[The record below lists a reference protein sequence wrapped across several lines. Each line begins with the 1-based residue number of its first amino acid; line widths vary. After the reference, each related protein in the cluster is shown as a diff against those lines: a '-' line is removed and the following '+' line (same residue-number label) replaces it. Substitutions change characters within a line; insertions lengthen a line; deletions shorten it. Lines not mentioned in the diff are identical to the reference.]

1 MALALSQSQSGT
13 TTSYMSTSAS
23 SSYWSD
29 ADASTAAFSPSA
41 GVPGGS
47 TSSNAMPYNTA
58 PHAGVGA
65 NSSSLYSVHHQGI
78 NPTAHHSYGG
88 KYKLFSD
95 LGYSDHGESQGH
107 PTSWHNPA
115 HTQSH
120 LSQAQVQRPGSG
132 MTGGMRRSPATSS
145 SSSPGG
151 SSSSSLQYALRPH
164 GHSHHSPLS
173 VVLAPTTGSGGTGGV
188 SSSSAFSPSSGSS
201 GSSGSSS
208 LVSSLALSSLSNS
221 NANANSN
228 SNSNSSVSPIS
239 PQHPHAHHHFYHGH
253 SQIQQQ
259 HHEQST
265 QQYQNNHSRNQNQ
278 TSYVHSH
285 AYPVSGSGAAA
296 GSGSGMS
303 GSAAYHQIPST
314 GLTNSSNNTNNHA
327 GQAAPMTANS
337 DVHGGLYTF
346 DSPEPSNPPAF
357 ESDFGSSGS
366 PPSGAYRTAHLN
378 SHSHS
383 HAHAYPR
390 LQIPTGAQQSGYGN
404 GHGHGYSHTPV
415 SPHVQSRT
423 SSAYA
428 HAVNGYGNDTPVSEV
443 PPGSYITRDRSGSIR
458 SRGRGSA
465 RVKTEPDLLEE
476 SRSLERSPDL
486 SHGIATPSKEG
497 GSGGGGGGDG
507 GGGARFVMEH
517 PYPYIYAT
525 TRDDRRDQSPRSF
538 SPPSPSSLTPAKN
551 GPLGHPDYSS
561 GLFSDREQ
569 KNDAQQVQATPHT
582 LTAPLRAVNASAE
595 MRQCMGVFRLDPFAQ
610 LNGVA
615 LRCGFVSSFDDA
627 GFSGKKSGNKNKSK
641 SKGKKGG
648 KNDKK
653 RGSARKK
660 TRKNAAGRALESDDE
675 DTILGSDITDEERGE
690 DEEEEGS
697 DDNTP
702 TWDGLPAG
710 PLAEEPVLIEFQ
722 LYFDGMEVDEGDDEC
737 LGGGDDA
744 EDMKVLDPNA
754 KWEGQDREEDI
765 DEGDFTTFDKSDSPG
780 TLRYGRS
787 RAYSYSAAAVAEAAA
802 RDKGAATATDARR
815 YRVIEDAHRDRYS
828 DGVEYTNNNAS
839 SSLSGPR
846 RGPEYEREPESHDRK
861 LQLASRSHHPIQ
873 TQSRAAPPTPRA
885 MATSRTLGVFE
896 EYLSLDLGGIDDIN
910 MDMTEMNGWGSG
922 GTSPSTP
929 YALMQDDGALF
940 TTNIAQT
947 QRTGGSNSTS
957 TRPAVVAGTITVN
970 NNNNSIS
977 SSADSGGASSS
988 LHPNTNTNSFP
999 SASVSGSSPVLPS
1012 SSSSPYS
1019 NEFTNG
1025 GPVRARYIDSSG
1037 YMRFSDSM
1045 QIPSSAS
1052 VSTNP
1057 TSNPS
1062 SSPSPFYGLTTGAAA
1077 AGAAGTN
1084 NAADDTVTLQQLR
1097 TQAALRAVSAHAAA
1111 QTQSQGMHG
1120 HGLYRGSPETGSAAN
1135 AHHRLAGASGSGNGV
1150 SGGGAGAA
1158 GTMGAGPAPVN
1169 FTPTP
1174 ASIAAE
1180 MHTGLLTSGRLGAA
1194 KPSFGQG
1201 QGQGQVGSA
1210 YHAYSQSQSQSMSSE
1225 SPSTAIPSSS
1235 SSSSNSGYSAYPD
1248 YSSGLPNSSSMS
1260 GSFGQNHGHDHDHDH
1275 NHGHGHGGNQSVQAL
1290 ERRWSDVLQRV
1301 HG

>member
-23 SSYWSD
+23 PSYWTD
-29 ADASTAAFSPSA
+29 ADASTAAFSYSA

-47 TSSNAMPYNTA
+47 ASSNAMPYNTV

-88 KYKLFSD
+88 
-95 LGYSDHGESQGH
+95 YSDHGGSQGH
-107 PTSWHNPA
+107 PTSYHNPS

-120 LSQAQVQRPGSG
+120 LSQAQVQRPGPG
-132 MTGGMRRSPATSS
+132 MTGGMRRSPTTSS

-173 VVLAPTTGSGGTGGV
+173 AALASTTGSSGSGGV
-188 SSSSAFSPSSGSS
+188 SSPSAFSPPSGSS

-228 SNSNSSVSPIS
+228 SNSSVSPIS
-239 PQHPHAHHHFYHGH
+239 PQHPHAHHHFHHGH
-253 SQIQQQ
+253 SQTHPQHQQHQQQ
-259 HHEQST
+259 F
-265 QQYQNNHSRNQNQ
+265 QNNHGRNQNQ

-285 AYPVSGSGAAA
+285 AYPPVSGSGAAA
-296 GSGSGMS
+296 VSGSVVS

-314 GLTNSSNNTNNHA
+314 SNNTSNHV
-327 GQAAPMTANS
+327 GHTAAVTANP
-337 DVHGGLYTF
+337 DIHGGLYTF

-357 ESDFGSSGS
+357 ESDLGPSGS
-366 PPSGAYRTAHLN
+366 PPSGAYKAAH

-390 LQIPTGAQQSGYGN
+390 LQIPTGALQSGYGH
-404 GHGHGYSHTPV
+404 GYGHGYSHTPV
-415 SPHVQSRT
+415 SPHVQTRSP
-423 SSAYA
+423 SAYA

-458 SRGRGSA
+458 ARGRASA

-486 SHGIATPSKEG
+486 SHGVATPSNEG
-497 GSGGGGGGDG
+497 GGGGGGGGDG
-507 GGGARFVMEH
+507 GEGARFVMEH

-525 TRDDRRDQSPRSF
+525 RDDGRDQSPRSF
-538 SPPSPSSLTPAKN
+538 SPPSPSSLTPGKN
-551 GPLGHPDYSS
+551 GPPGHSDYSS
-561 GLFSDREQ
+561 SSLNPDREQ
-569 KNDAQQVQATPHT
+569 KHDAQQVQATPHT

-615 LRCGFVSSFDDA
+615 LRCGFVSSFDEA
-627 GFSGKKSGNKNKSK
+627 GFSGKKSSNKSKNK

-648 KNDKK
+648 KSAKK
-653 RGSARKK
+653 RGSGRKK

-675 DTILGSDITDEERGE
+675 DTVLGSDITDEERGE
-690 DEEEEGS
+690 GDEGEDE

-710 PLAEEPVLIEFQ
+710 PLAKEPVLIEFQ
-722 LYFDGMEVDEGDDEC
+722 LYFDGMEVDEGEDEC
-737 LGGGDDA
+737 GVGDDA
-744 EDMKVLDPNA
+744 EDMKVLDA
-754 KWEGQDREEDI
+754 DMKWEEQGRGEDI
-765 DEGDFTTFDKSDSPG
+765 DEGNFATFDNSNSPG
-780 TLRYGRS
+780 ARKYGRS

-802 RDKGAATATDARR
+802 RDKGITTTTNARR
-815 YRVIEDAHRDRYS
+815 YRVVDDAHRGRYS
-828 DGVEYTNNNAS
+828 DGTEYTNNNAS
-839 SSLSGPR
+839 SSFSPR
-846 RGPEYEREPESHDRK
+846 RGPEYERESESYDRK
-861 LQLASRSHHPIQ
+861 PQLASRSHHATQ
-873 TQSRAAPPTPRA
+873 SQSRAAPPTPRA
-885 MATSRTLGVFE
+885 MATSRTLGMFE
-896 EYLSLDLGGIDDIN
+896 EYLSLDLGSMDDIN
-910 MDMTEMNGWGSG
+910 MDMAEMDGWGSG

-929 YALMQDDGALF
+929 YALTQGDSAGGANPF
-940 TTNIAQT
+940 TTSFAQA

-957 TRPAVVAGTITVN
+957 TRPTIITSASPAN
-970 NNNNSIS
+970 NNTIN
-977 SSADSGGASSS
+977 SSADLGGASSS
-988 LHPNTNTNSFP
+988 LHPNTNLDSF
-999 SASVSGSSPVLPS
+999 SSVSVSSSSPVLPS

-1019 NEFTNG
+1019 NEFTDG
-1025 GPVRARYIDSSG
+1025 GLVRARYIDSAG
-1037 YMRFSDSM
+1037 YMRFSDST

-1052 VSTNP
+1052 ASAHP
-1057 TSNPS
+1057 TSNSS
-1062 SSPSPFYGLTTGAAA
+1062 SSPSPFYGLTTGAAS
-1077 AGAAGTN
+1077 AGAMTSN
-1084 NAADDTVTLQQLR
+1084 VADDTATLQQLR

-1111 QTQSQGMHG
+1111 QTQSQGLHA
-1120 HGLYRGSPETGSAAN
+1120 HGLYRGSSESGSAAN
-1135 AHHRLAGASGSGNGV
+1135 APHRLAGAPGSGHGV
-1150 SGGGAGAA
+1150 SGGGVSAAGA
-1158 GTMGAGPAPVN
+1158 MGAGPVPVN

-1180 MHTGLLTSGRLGAA
+1180 MQTGLLTGGRLGAA
-1194 KPSFGQG
+1194 KPPFGQG
-1201 QGQGQVGSA
+1201 QGQAGSA
-1210 YHAYSQSQSQSMSSE
+1210 YHAYSQTQTQTHSMSSE
-1225 SPSTAIPSSS
+1225 SPSATIPPASSS
-1235 SSSSNSGYSAYPD
+1235 PSNSGYSAYPD
-1248 YSSGLPNSSSMS
+1248 YSSGLPDSSSMS
-1260 GSFGQNHGHDHDHDH
+1260 EAFGQNHGHEHNHDH
-1275 NHGHGHGGNQSVQAL
+1275 NHGHGHGGNQSIQAL

>member
-13 TTSYMSTSAS
+13 TTSYMSNSAP
-23 SSYWSD
+23 SSYWTD

-47 TSSNAMPYNTA
+47 ASSNAMPYNIA

-78 NPTAHHSYGG
+78 NPTAHHSY
-88 KYKLFSD
+88 S
-95 LGYSDHGESQGH
+95 GYSDHGGSQGH
-107 PTSWHNPA
+107 PTSYHNPA
-115 HTQSH
+115 RTQNH
-120 LSQAQVQRPGSG
+120 LPQAQVQRPGSG
-132 MTGGMRRSPATSS
+132 MTGGMRHSPATSS
-145 SSSPGG
+145 SSSPGA

-164 GHSHHSPLS
+164 GHSHHSPFS
-173 VVLAPTTGSGGTGGV
+173 AALASTTGSGGTGGV
-188 SSSSAFSPSSGSS
+188 SSPSAFSPSSGSS

-228 SNSNSSVSPIS
+228 SNSNVSPIS
-239 PQHPHAHHHFYHGH
+239 PHHPHAHHHFHHGH
-253 SQIQQQ
+253 SQIHQHQHQQ
-259 HHEQST
+259 HQQST
-265 QQYQNNHSRNQNQ
+265 QQFQNNHGRNQNQ

-285 AYPVSGSGAAA
+285 AYSVSGSGAAA
-296 GSGSGMS
+296 ESGS

-314 GLTNSSNNTNNHA
+314 GLTNSSNNTNHHA
-327 GQAAPMTANS
+327 AAVTANS

-346 DSPEPSNPPAF
+346 DSPEPSNPSVF
-357 ESDFGSSGS
+357 EPDFGSSGS
-366 PPSGAYRTAHLN
+366 ALGSAYRTA
-378 SHSHS
+378 HSHS

-390 LQIPTGAQQSGYGN
+390 LQIPTGTQQSGY

-415 SPHVQSRT
+415 SSHVQPRT
-423 SSAYA
+423 PSAYA
-428 HAVNGYGNDTPVSEV
+428 HAVNGCGDDTPVSEV
-443 PPGSYITRDRSGSIR
+443 PPGSYISRDRSGSIR
-458 SRGRGSA
+458 ARGRASA

-486 SHGIATPSKEG
+486 SHGIAIPSNEG
-497 GSGGGGGGDG
+497 GGG

-525 TRDDRRDQSPRSF
+525 RDDGRDQSPRSF
-538 SPPSPSSLTPAKN
+538 SPPSRSSLTPRKN
-551 GPLGHPDYSS
+551 GPSGHSDYPSSSSNPDQ
-561 GLFSDREQ
+561 EQ
-569 KNDAQQVQATPHT
+569 KHVAQQVQATPHT

-595 MRQCMGVFRLDPFAQ
+595 MRRCMGVFRLDPFAQ

-615 LRCGFVSSFDDA
+615 LRCGFVSSFDEA
-627 GFSGKKSGNKNKSK
+627 GFSGKKSSNKSKNK

-648 KNDKK
+648 KNAKK
-653 RGSARKK
+653 RGSGRKK
-660 TRKNAAGRALESDDE
+660 ARKNAAGRALESDDE

-690 DEEEEGS
+690 DEEGEDE

-722 LYFDGMEVDEGDDEC
+722 LYFDGMEVDEGEDEC

-744 EDMKVLDPNA
+744 EDMKVLDSNA
-754 KWEGQDREEDI
+754 NWERQERGEDI
-765 DEGDFTTFDKSDSPG
+765 DEGDFATFDNSDSPS
-780 TLRYGRS
+780 TRKYGRS

-802 RDKGAATATDARR
+802 RDKGATATADARR

-828 DGVEYTNNNAS
+828 DGAEYTNNSGS
-839 SSLSGPR
+839 SSLNGPR
-846 RGPEYEREPESHDRK
+846 RGPEYEREPESHNRK
-861 LQLASRSHHPIQ
+861 FGVASRSHHPIQ

-885 MATSRTLGVFE
+885 MAASRTLGVFE
-896 EYLSLDLGGIDDIN
+896 EYLSLDLGGMDDIN
-910 MDMTEMNGWGSG
+910 MDMTGTEMDGWGSG

-929 YALMQDDGALF
+929 YALTQSNGAGGGNPF
-940 TTNIAQT
+940 TTSLALAQ
-947 QRTGGSNSTS
+947 RMGGSNSTS
-957 TRPAVVAGTITVN
+957 TRPTIITSASPAN
-970 NNNNSIS
+970 NNTIS
-977 SSADSGGASSS
+977 SSADLGGASSS
-988 LHPNTNTNSFP
+988 LHPNTIPDSFP

-1019 NEFTNG
+1019 NECTHG
-1025 GPVRARYIDSSG
+1025 GLVRARYIDSAG
-1037 YMRFSDSM
+1037 YMRFSDST

-1052 VSTNP
+1052 ASANP
-1057 TSNPS
+1057 TSDSS
-1062 SSPSPFYGLTTGAAA
+1062 SSPSPFYGLTTGVAVVT
-1077 AGAAGTN
+1077 GAGTN

-1111 QTQSQGMHG
+1111 QTQSQVLHG
-1120 HGLYRGSPETGSAAN
+1120 HGRYRGSSETGSVAN
-1135 AHHRLAGASGSGNGV
+1135 AHHRLVGAPGSGNGV

-1158 GTMGAGPAPVN
+1158 GTVGAGPVPVN

-1180 MHTGLLTSGRLGAA
+1180 MQTGLLTSGRLGAA

-1201 QGQGQVGSA
+1201 QGQGQAGSA
-1210 YHAYSQSQSQSMSSE
+1210 YNAYSQSQSQSQSQAQSMSSE
-1225 SPSTAIPSSS
+1225 SPSTTIPPTS
-1235 SSSSNSGYSAYPD
+1235 SSSSNSGYSTYPD
-1248 YSSGLPNSSSMS
+1248 YAPGLPNSSSMS
-1260 GSFGQNHGHDHDHDH
+1260 GAFGQNHGQSHSNH
-1275 NHGHGHGGNQSVQAL
+1275 NHGHGHEGNQSVQAL